1 MISDGPTCWILHGS
15 VRTDA
20 TVHPC
25 GEDSN
30 SMLSFFFGCA
40 RGPLRCIVMCNSFL
54 SHDGMFV
61 VLVERALTI
70 FSSFI
75 FFLYE
80 YLTNFSD
87 PSSMLLSPSPF
98 RLLTARCSVLVVHL
112 PSPASQSIPLMSYST
127 IKHSNSNVTYC
138 NHPIASRT
146 S

>member
-1 MISDGPTCWILHGS
+1 MGLTCWVPHGS
-15 VRTDA
+15 VRMDA

-30 SMLSFFFGCA
+30 SMLSFFGCA
-40 RGPLRCIVMCNSFL
+40 RGPLRCILMCNSFL

-80 YLTNFSD
+80 YPTNFSD
-87 PSSMLLSPSPF
+87 PSSMLPSPSPF
-98 RLLTARCSVLVVHL
+98 RFLTARCSVLVVHL
-112 PSPASQSIPLMSYST
+112 ASPASQI
-127 IKHSNSNVTYC
+127 
-138 NHPIASRT
+138 HPPHVIFNNQALKLK
-146 S
+146 